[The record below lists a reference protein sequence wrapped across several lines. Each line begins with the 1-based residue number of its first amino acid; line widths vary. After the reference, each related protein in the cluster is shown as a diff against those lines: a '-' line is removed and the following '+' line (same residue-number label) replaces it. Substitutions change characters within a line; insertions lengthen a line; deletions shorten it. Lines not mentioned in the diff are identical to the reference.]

1 MNTGATRHVLTRHVW
16 IACALGVLASAGL
29 SGCASN
35 KSYVVLMRN
44 DDGKLGKV
52 KVSARDG
59 GSTLL
64 DQQQQATVIGS
75 KAGDTFM
82 VADRQIAN
90 DFGFA
95 LAATPVLPVSFLLYF
110 DYSNTKLTA
119 ESVKLIPEI
128 SEAISRHPAAD
139 VSIIGHTD
147 TMGTDSYNDK
157 LAMERAKTVSG
168 LLKLEAKLGAGKLS
182 IEAHGEKR
190 LLVPTPDNTEEP
202 RNRRVEV
209 IVR

>member
-1 MNTGATRHVLTRHVW
+1 MKATAKHL
-16 IACALGVLASAGL
+16 LLASVMAMVASSGL

-75 KAGDTFM
+75 KAGDTFL
-82 VADRQIAN
+82 VADKQIAS

-110 DYSNTKLTA
+110 DYSNSKLTA
-119 ESVKLIPEI
+119 ASSKLIPEI
-128 SEAISRHPAAD
+128 SEAISRHPSAD

-157 LAMERAKTVSG
+157 LAMERARMVSG
-168 LLKLEAKLGAGKLS
+168 LLNLQTKLGAGKLS

>member
-1 MNTGATRHVLTRHVW
+1 MKATAKHL
-16 IACALGVLASAGL
+16 LLASVMAVVASSGL

-75 KAGDTFM
+75 KAGDTFL
-82 VADRQIAN
+82 VADQQIAS

-110 DYSNTKLTA
+110 DYSNSKLTA
-119 ESVKLIPEI
+119 ASSKLIPEI
-128 SEAISRHPAAD
+128 SEAISRHPSAD

-157 LAMERAKTVSG
+157 LAMERAKMVSG
-168 LLKLEAKLGAGKLS
+168 LLNLQTKLGAGKLS